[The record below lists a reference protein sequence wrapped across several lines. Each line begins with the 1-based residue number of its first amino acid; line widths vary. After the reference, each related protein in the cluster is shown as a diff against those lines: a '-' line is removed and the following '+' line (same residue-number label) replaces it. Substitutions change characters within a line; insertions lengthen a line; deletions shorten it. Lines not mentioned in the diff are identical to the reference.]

1 MPTQLTNP
9 DLSLGN
15 VRPGVYIAVNLE
27 APGGGVGALNRRLL
41 IMAYKLATGIRPPD
55 NPYQTLSQ
63 QDADDGCG
71 RGSDA
76 ARGYAAAMAQIAA
89 GNVDAFICPIN
100 PPAGGTASTYKL
112 IF

>member
-1 MPTQLTNP
+1 MVAFNTALNP

-41 IMAYKLATGIRPPD
+41 ILAYKTAFGSRPP
-55 NPYQTLSQ
+55 NTPFQAVSQ
-63 QDADDGCG
+63 QDADDGTG

-76 ARGYAAAMAQIAA
+76 ARGYASAMAQIGA
-89 GNVDAFICPIN
+89 GNIDAFICPVN
-100 PPAGGTASTYKL
+100 EP
-112 IF
+112 